1 MVPSIWRA
9 IFFGVSETRLIF
21 KIQILHKLIGVSL
34 TRSSF
39 ASMIHVTFSQQSV
52 LREVEGMKR
61 KKGNRIK
68 KEGTATLEP
77 ERLH

>member
-1 MVPSIWRA
+1 MSPSVNIQ
-9 IFFGVSETRLIF
+9 FFV
-21 KIQILHKLIGVSL
+21 KI
-34 TRSSF
+34 
-39 ASMIHVTFSQQSV
+39 
-52 LREVEGMKR
+52 EGMKR